1 MAEKPK
7 RVSSRLSISPTYL
20 ALICSIIILLLIIG
34 GFFEIRRTRTSLR
47 GILEDQGAT
56 LLRALEREIQNTVS
70 VIEVMEEAP
79 GGHLLNIA
87 SSVNFF
93 ALEDTIIDHL
103 LETASM
109 VDREEADQGL
119 SPSAL
124 ESLAQKEGL
133 KAIEILNEGPQSQL
147 PGKGLPR
154 YGPLL
159 EGDREMVILPFEKS
173 KPDKEDLFSVAIR
186 RTGGEGIIVVSVN
199 YPQMKDLRRRFAIQ
213 NVLEAFEF
221 GEGIHYLS
229 IFDRSLS
236 LVAQT
241 GKKGAGEGRDLPVL
255 QLVQGEGESRSAFRS
270 LSNGQEVLE
279 VAKTLH
285 LGGEPY
291 GVIQVGLSTQGIRSI
306 LSQSRRNII
315 ISIGVL
321 LALGIA
327 GVTLIYIDQNRYLR
341 KVREMEGRVRTAE
354 RLLSLGKLGAGV
366 AHEIRNPLNAIGM
379 AIQRL
384 GREFQPRE
392 EGSEREYHEIFR
404 VIREEIGRLNQIV
417 EQFVLFSK
425 PYRLDLAPSSP
436 VEILE
441 SVSVLFTEEARGK
454 SIEIHK
460 EIDPKLPS
468 LMMDRG
474 RITQA
479 LINIVTNGI
488 HAMEGGGKL
497 TIKAELYGKDLVRIV
512 VSDTGRGIPEEEVE
526 RAFDYSYTTREKG
539 LGLGLPIAHKIAEEH
554 GGRITMESQVGK
566 GTNVSLFLPVMGPT
580 GE

>member
-1 MAEKPK
+1 
-7 RVSSRLSISPTYL
+7 
-20 ALICSIIILLLIIG
+20 
-34 GFFEIRRTRTSLR
+34 
-47 GILEDQGAT
+47 
-56 LLRALEREIQNTVS
+56 
-70 VIEVMEEAP
+70 
-79 GGHLLNIA
+79 
-87 SSVNFF
+87 
-93 ALEDTIIDHL
+93 
-103 LETASM
+103 
-109 VDREEADQGL
+109 
-119 SPSAL
+119 
-124 ESLAQKEGL
+124 
-133 KAIEILNEGPQSQL
+133 
-147 PGKGLPR
+147 
-154 YGPLL
+154 
-159 EGDREMVILPFEKS
+159 
-173 KPDKEDLFSVAIR
+173 
-186 RTGGEGIIVVSVN
+186 
-199 YPQMKDLRRRFAIQ
+199 
-213 NVLEAFEF
+213 
-221 GEGIHYLS
+221 
-229 IFDRSLS
+229 
-236 LVAQT
+236 
-241 GKKGAGEGRDLPVL
+241 
-255 QLVQGEGESRSAFRS
+255 
-270 LSNGQEVLE
+270 
-279 VAKTLH
+279 
-285 LGGEPY
+285 
-291 GVIQVGLSTQGIRSI
+291 
-306 LSQSRRNII
+306 
-315 ISIGVL
+315 
-321 LALGIA
+321 
-327 GVTLIYIDQNRYLR
+327 
-341 KVREMEGRVRTAE
+341 MEGRVRTAE

-425 PYRLDLAPSSP
+425 PYRLDLAHSSP